1 MFCVKKLIMRKI
13 FNTRR
18 HMPRK
23 KLHLRTLM
31 LMLSVGGILLT
42 SLLLLSG
49 LTLFQKGDIENRL
62 LENNLAY
69 ARKLADTT
77 DRYLTTAQRE
87 LAYSASKIG
96 SLNDR
101 ELLKNE
107 AERLRLQSGFFNS
120 VVIVDNDAIIAAAS
134 PESLQLVGV
143 KLHSD
148 ATKKALTTKKLFI
161 SEPFFSAAGNYV
173 VFISQPLFN
182 TAGDYIGFIGGSIYL
197 QKESML
203 SDILSMHFYEKSTD
217 VSVINNDGKVIF
229 NRDPTLVKGE
239 LDAIPGLQT
248 QKINDNSGHF
258 FNNGKNGDNLV
269 GYASLKQA
277 DWKVVISGASESV
290 SRVLMQ
296 TVVNA
301 FWFTLIII
309 LITIT
314 VVIIFAGKIST
325 PLEKL
330 ADLAQA
336 EDSETAVKKL
346 AKIKVWYKEAEH
358 LKQALGQHLSTMTKR
373 VNALNDETMTDTLT
387 GLYNRKGFSTLLKRY
402 EHSSEHCIIAI
413 DIDHFKKVNDQYGH
427 EGGDAVLIKFS
438 ERLCNL
444 STHKQVVCR
453 FGGEEFVILLPY
465 TGLEEASKIAEHI
478 RTEIENTDFP
488 YHHKVTISLGVAG
501 FEDNENDVYTVLRKA
516 DLALY
521 EAKFSGRNKVIVSKP
536 QGFFHV

>member
-1 MFCVKKLIMRKI
+1 
-13 FNTRR
+13 
-18 HMPRK
+18 MPRK

-49 LTLFQKGDIENRL
+49 LTIFQKRDIENRL

-77 DRYLTTAQRE
+77 DRYLATAQRE

-101 ELLKNE
+101 EHLRDE

-143 KLHSD
+143 KLRSD
-148 ATKKALTTKKLFI
+148 ATQKALATKKLFI

-173 VFISQPLFN
+173 VFISQPLFDS
-182 TAGDYIGFIGGSIYL
+182 AGDYIGFIGGSIYL

-203 SDILSMHFYEKSTD
+203 SDILSMHFYEKTTD
-217 VSVINNDGKVIF
+217 VSVINNDGKIIF
-229 NRDPTLVKGE
+229 NRDPALVKGE
-239 LDAIPGLQT
+239 LDFIPGLQI
-248 QKINDNSGHF
+248 QKINDASGHF
-258 FNNGKNGDNLV
+258 FNDGNNLV

-290 SRVLMQ
+290 SRILMQ
-296 TVVNA
+296 TVINA

-309 LITIT
+309 LITVT
-314 VVIIFAGKIST
+314 AVIIFAGKIST

-330 ADLAQA
+330 ADLTQ
-336 EDSETAVKKL
+336 EDDSLAAAKKL
-346 AKIKVWYKEAEH
+346 AKINVWYREAEH
-358 LKQALGQHLSTMTKR
+358 LKQALNQHLSNITKR

-387 GLYNRKGFSTLLKRY
+387 GLYNRKGFGTLLKRY
-402 EHSSEHCIIAI
+402 AHASKHCIIAI

-444 STHKQVVCR
+444 STRKQVVCR

-465 TGLEEASKIAEHI
+465 TELDEAAKIADHI
-478 RTEIENTDFP
+478 RVEIENTDFP
-488 YHHKVTISLGVAG
+488 YHHKVTVSLGVAS
-501 FEDNENDVYTVLRKA
+501 FTDNNNDVYTALRKA

-521 EAKFSGRNKVIVSKP
+521 EAKFSGRNKVVVSHP
-536 QGFFHV
+536 EGFFHV

>member
-1 MFCVKKLIMRKI
+1 
-13 FNTRR
+13 
-18 HMPRK
+18 MPRK
-23 KLHLRTLM
+23 KLRLRTLM

-42 SLLLLSG
+42 SMLLLSG

-77 DRYLTTAQRE
+77 DRYLATAQRE

-101 ELLKNE
+101 EHLKSE
-107 AERLRLQSGFFNS
+107 TERLRLQSGFFNS
-120 VVIVDNDAIIAAAS
+120 VVVVNNEAIIAAAS
-134 PESLQLVGV
+134 PESLQLIGV

-148 ATKKALTTKKLFI
+148 ATKKALETKKLFI
-161 SEPFFSAAGNYV
+161 SEPFFSTAGNYV

-182 TAGDYIGFIGGSIYL
+182 EAGDYIGFIGGSIYL

-203 SDILSMHFYEKSTD
+203 SDILSMHFYEKTTD

-229 NRDPTLVKGE
+229 NRDPTRVKAD
-239 LDAIPGLQT
+239 LDSIPGLQN
-248 QKINDNSGHF
+248 QKITDYSGYF
-258 FNNGKNGDNLV
+258 FNDDNGGSNLV

-290 SRVLMQ
+290 SRVLMK
-296 TVVNA
+296 TIVNS
-301 FWFTLIII
+301 FWFTLIIVV
-309 LITIT
+309 ITIT
-314 VVIIFAGKIST
+314 VVTIFAARISA

-330 ADLAQA
+330 ADLTQA
-336 EDSETAVKKL
+336 EDSENAVKKL
-346 AKIKVWYKEAEH
+346 AEIKVWYKEAEH
-358 LKQALGQHLSTMTKR
+358 LKQVIGQHLSNMTRR
-373 VNALNDETMTDTLT
+373 VNALNDEIMTDTLT
-387 GLYNRKGFSTLLKRY
+387 GLYNRKGFSTLLKQY
-402 EHSSEHCIIAI
+402 LHSSDHCIIAI

-444 STHKQVVCR
+444 STNKQVVCR

-465 TGLEEASKIAEHI
+465 TDLTEAAKIAEHI

-488 YHHKVTISLGVAG
+488 YHHKVTVSLGVAG
-501 FEDNENDVYTVLRKA
+501 FLENENDVYTVLRKA

-521 EAKFSGRNKVIVSKP
+521 EAKFSGRNRVVVSEAE
-536 QGFFHV
+536 GFTHL

>member
-1 MFCVKKLIMRKI
+1 
-13 FNTRR
+13 
-18 HMPRK
+18 MPRK

-31 LMLSVGGILLT
+31 LMLSVGGIVLT
-42 SLLLLSG
+42 SLLLLGG
-49 LTLFQKGDIENRL
+49 LTLLQKGDIENRL

-77 DRYLTTAQRE
+77 DRYLATAQRE

-96 SLNDR
+96 SLSDR
-101 ELLKNE
+101 EYLKSE
-107 AERLRLQSGFFNS
+107 TERLRLQSGFFNS
-120 VVIVDNDAIIAAAS
+120 VVVVDNEAIIAAAS
-134 PESLQLVGV
+134 PESLQLIGV

-148 ATKKALTTKKLFI
+148 ATKKALKTKKLFI
-161 SEPFFSAAGNYV
+161 SEPFFSTAGNYV

-182 TAGDYIGFIGGSIYL
+182 KTGGYIGFIGGSIYL

-203 SDILSMHFYEKSTD
+203 SDILSMHFYEKTTD
-217 VSVINNDGKVIF
+217 VSVINSDGKVIF
-229 NRDPTLVKGE
+229 NRDPTLVKAE
-239 LDAIPGLQT
+239 LDSIPGLQT
-248 QKINDNSGHF
+248 QKITDPNGHF
-258 FNNGKNGDNLV
+258 FSEAKSGSNLV

-290 SRVLMQ
+290 SRILMQ
-296 TVVNA
+296 TAVNS
-301 FWFTLIII
+301 FWFTLAIV

-314 VVIIFAGKIST
+314 VVTIFAAKIST

-330 ADLAQA
+330 ANLTQE
-336 EDSETAVKKL
+336 EDSKTAAKKL
-346 AKIKVWYKEAEH
+346 AKIKVWYQEAEH
-358 LKQALGQHLSTMTKR
+358 LKQALNQHLSNITKR

-402 EHSSEHCIIAI
+402 AHSSKHCVIAI

-438 ERLCNL
+438 ERLYDL
-444 STHKQVVCR
+444 SLRKQVVCR

-465 TGLEEASKIAEHI
+465 TEREEAAVIAEHI
-478 RTEIENTDFP
+478 RVEIENTDFP
-488 YHHKVTISLGVAG
+488 YHHKVTVSLGVAS
-501 FEDNENDVYTVLRKA
+501 FTDSENDVYTALRKA

-521 EAKFSGRNKVIVSKP
+521 EAKFSGRNKVVVSKP

>member
-1 MFCVKKLIMRKI
+1 
-13 FNTRR
+13 
-18 HMPRK
+18 MPKK

-49 LTLFQKGDIENRL
+49 LTIFQKGDIENRL

-77 DRYLTTAQRE
+77 DRYLATAQRE

-96 SLNDR
+96 SLSDR
-101 ELLKNE
+101 DHLKEE

-120 VVIVDNDAIIAAAS
+120 VVIVDEDAIIAAAS

-148 ATKKALTTKKLFI
+148 ATKKALATKKLFI

-182 TAGDYIGFIGGSIYL
+182 KDGGYMGFIGGSIYL

-203 SDILSMHFYEKSTD
+203 SDILSMHFYENTTD

-229 NRDPTLVKGE
+229 NRDPSLVIGE
-239 LDAIPGLQT
+239 QDAIPGLQT
-248 QKINDNSGHF
+248 HKINDSSGYF
-258 FNNGKNGDNLV
+258 FNIETNSTQLV

-277 DWKVVISGASESV
+277 DWKVIISGASESV
-290 SRVLMQ
+290 SRILMK
-296 TVVNA
+296 TVINS
-301 FWFTLIII
+301 FWFTLLII

-314 VVIIFAGKIST
+314 VVSIFAAKIST

-330 ADLAQA
+330 ADLAQS
-336 EDSETAVKKL
+336 EDSETAIKKL
-346 AKIKVWYKEAEH
+346 GKIKVWYQEAEH
-358 LKQALGQHLSTMTKR
+358 LKQALGQHLAMIAKKVS
-373 VNALNDETMTDTLT
+373 ALNDETMTDTLT
-387 GLYNRKGFSTLLKRY
+387 GLYNRKGFSTLLRRY
-402 EHSSEHCIIAI
+402 AHTDGHCIIAI

-427 EGGDAVLIKFS
+427 EGGDAVLVKFS

-444 STHKQVVCR
+444 THHKQVVCR
-453 FGGEEFVILLPY
+453 FGGEEFVILLPN
-465 TGLEEASKIAEHI
+465 TNLQDAADIAEFI
-478 RTEIENTDFP
+478 RTEIEGTDFP
-488 YHHKVTISLGVAG
+488 YHHKVTASLGVAG
-501 FEDNENDVYTVLRKA
+501 FEDNGNDVYTVLRKA

-521 EAKFSGRNKVIVSKP
+521 EAKFSGRNKVVVSKP
-536 QGFFHV
+536 DGFFHV